1 VTGDDCFVMIAYV
14 RDVEH
19 LEALIDQFAA
29 YGQTTSSIMQS
40 SPVPRRAVKPAAR

>member
-1 VTGDDCFVMIAYV
+1 MTAYV

-19 LEALIDQFAA
+19 LEQVIDQFAA

-40 SPVPRRAVKPAAR
+40 SPVPRRALAPPRPA